1 MPTVLFFV
9 DIFAFMLDP
18 FAPIAPQIYYDGQ
31 KLEHY
36 LSDVQF

>member
-9 DIFAFMLDP
+9 DVSALMLDP
-18 FAPIAPQIYYDGQ
+18 FAPVSSQIYYDGQ
-31 KLEHY
+31 KLEDY